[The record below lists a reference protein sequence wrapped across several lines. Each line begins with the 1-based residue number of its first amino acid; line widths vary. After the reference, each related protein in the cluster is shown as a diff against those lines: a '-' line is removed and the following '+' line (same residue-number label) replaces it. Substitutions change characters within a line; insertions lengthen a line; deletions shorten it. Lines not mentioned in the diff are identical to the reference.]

1 MPIGRDS
8 RRRTGHPAR
17 FLGGPVLEAAFLVPG
32 VGPQVYGQAVKSQRV
47 WLNGSFPNPRACTGM
62 SW

>member
-8 RRRTGHPAR
+8 RQRTGHPAR

-47 WLNGSFPNPRACTGM
+47 WLNGPFRTPGPVLG
-62 SW
+62 